1 MKKLRKSVTP
11 LTIAVMLAAS
21 YFLSPVR
28 GGTRSLQS
36 VSIDM
41 DAVEVGVDNLLNFT
55 DSMAERYIIFT
66 EKIVSALE
74 KI

>member
-11 LTIAVMLAAS
+11 LTIAIMLTAS
-21 YFLSPVR
+21 FFLSPVR
-28 GGTRSLQS
+28 GAARSVQS
-36 VSIDM
+36 ISINV
-41 DAVEVGVDNLLNFT
+41 DAVEIAADKFLNLT
-55 DSMAERYIIFT
+55 DSLAEQYIIFT